1 MLPEHSGQHSSCS
14 TSISSSSS
22 SSRLSPHPRSCRS
35 DASSSCSSSVTS
47 STSSSRQSP
56 TEKRRSRYGRDEFD
70 LDPNFLCASALDT
83 SSPAPGKQKHQTF
96 RLSVLEIDVDIASTT
111 TPVGDASTMT
121 MLPRITHTRNQR
133 PTSPSSFAHTRT
145 RSHAPACPACS
156 RNDVPITPLTFDYDE
171 WLGLNFGPSSPQRG
185 ATKSTHS

>member
-22 SSRLSPHPRSCRS
+22 SSRLSPPPRSCRS

-56 TEKRRSRYGRDEFD
+56 TDKRRSRYGRDEFD
-70 LDPNFLCASALDT
+70 LDPNSLRASALDT

-96 RLSVLEIDVDIASTT
+96 RLSVLETDVDIASPT

-121 MLPRITHTRNQR
+121 MPPRTTHTRNQR
-133 PTSPSSFAHTRT
+133 PTSPSSCAHTRT
-145 RSHAPACPACS
+145 RSLAPACPPAHA
-156 RNDVPITPLTFDYDE
+156 TT
-171 WLGLNFGPSSPQRG
+171 SPQR
-185 ATKSTHS
+185 HSHLTTTNG